1 MKRVNF
7 LCLVLLG
14 LFFTACHSN
23 DDTWGDWSRSF
34 SFGGFPRTGAVT
46 FTIDDV
52 VYVGLG
58 FNIQLDQQDKTLTD
72 FWMYKDRIWTQIAD
86 FPGEG
91 RYGAVAFVV
100 DGKAY
105 VGTGYRPDQNT
116 TTEQYF
122 NDFYCYDPSTNRW
135 SDAPVTYLPDGAVA
149 RRDAVAFSLKG
160 KGYVGT
166 GIAKGAQVI
175 KDMYCFDG
183 TNWTSVGFPGDARC
197 GASAFVIG
205 NKAVICL
212 GAGATSGNYR
222 YDVLVYDG
230 DLEDVNNPT
239 RAWITDRHALV
250 DKDGIGWDNDY
261 NRIPRAYAVAFTSN
275 RDGKMKG
282 YIATGSGNYSNT
294 CWEYDIERDR
304 WDEVTELP
312 SMMSRRSYAVGF
324 SIDNYGYVTLGGA
337 SVGKVIDTD
346 MWKFTPG
353 IDEDDDNDYAAG
365 D

>member
-58 FNIQLDQQDKTLTD
+58 FNILLDQQDKTLTD

-105 VGTGYRPDQNT
+105 VGTGYRPDQKT

-122 NDFYCYDPSTNRW
+122 NDFYCYDPSTNTW
-135 SDAPVTYLPDGAVA
+135 SDVPVTYLPDGAVA

-282 YIATGSGNYSNT
+282 YIATGTGNYSNT
-294 CWEYDIERDR
+294 CWEYDLSLIH
-304 WDEVTELP
+304 
-312 SMMSRRSYAVGF
+312 
-324 SIDNYGYVTLGGA
+324 I
-337 SVGKVIDTD
+337 
-346 MWKFTPG
+346 
-353 IDEDDDNDYAAG
+353 
-365 D
+365 

>member
-122 NDFYCYDPSTNRW
+122 NDF
-135 SDAPVTYLPDGAVA
+135 
-149 RRDAVAFSLKG
+149 
-160 KGYVGT
+160 
-166 GIAKGAQVI
+166 IAMIQVRI
-175 KDMYCFDG
+175 HGVMHLLL
-183 TNWTSVGFPGDARC
+183 
-197 GASAFVIG
+197 
-205 NKAVICL
+205 ICL
-212 GAGATSGNYR
+212 M
-222 YDVLVYDG
+222 VQLPVVMLWPLV
-230 DLEDVNNPT
+230 
-239 RAWITDRHALV
+239 
-250 DKDGIGWDNDY
+250 
-261 NRIPRAYAVAFTSN
+261 
-275 RDGKMKG
+275 
-282 YIATGSGNYSNT
+282 
-294 CWEYDIERDR
+294 
-304 WDEVTELP
+304 
-312 SMMSRRSYAVGF
+312 
-324 SIDNYGYVTLGGA
+324 
-337 SVGKVIDTD
+337 
-346 MWKFTPG
+346 
-353 IDEDDDNDYAAG
+353 
-365 D
+365 

>member
-58 FNIQLDQQDKTLTD
+58 YNIQLDQQDKTLTD

-122 NDFYCYDPSTNRW
+122 NDFIAMIQVRIHGVMYQ
-135 SDAPVTYLPDGAVA
+135 
-149 RRDAVAFSLKG
+149 SL
-160 KGYVGT
+160 
-166 GIAKGAQVI
+166 
-175 KDMYCFDG
+175 
-183 TNWTSVGFPGDARC
+183 
-197 GASAFVIG
+197 
-205 NKAVICL
+205 ICL
-212 GAGATSGNYR
+212 M
-222 YDVLVYDG
+222 VQLPVVMLWPLV
-230 DLEDVNNPT
+230 
-239 RAWITDRHALV
+239 
-250 DKDGIGWDNDY
+250 
-261 NRIPRAYAVAFTSN
+261 
-275 RDGKMKG
+275 
-282 YIATGSGNYSNT
+282 
-294 CWEYDIERDR
+294 
-304 WDEVTELP
+304 
-312 SMMSRRSYAVGF
+312 
-324 SIDNYGYVTLGGA
+324 
-337 SVGKVIDTD
+337 
-346 MWKFTPG
+346 
-353 IDEDDDNDYAAG
+353 
-365 D
+365 

>member
-1 MKRVNF
+1 M
-7 LCLVLLG
+7 
-14 LFFTACHSN
+14 
-23 DDTWGDWSRSF
+23 
-34 SFGGFPRTGAVT
+34 
-46 FTIDDV
+46 
-52 VYVGLG
+52 
-58 FNIQLDQQDKTLTD
+58 
-72 FWMYKDRIWTQIAD
+72 
-86 FPGEG
+86 
-91 RYGAVAFVV
+91 
-100 DGKAY
+100 
-105 VGTGYRPDQNT
+105 
-116 TTEQYF
+116 
-122 NDFYCYDPSTNRW
+122 
-135 SDAPVTYLPDGAVA
+135 PDGAVA

-312 SMMSRRSYAVGF
+312 SMMSGRSYAVGF

>member
-23 DDTWGDWSRSF
+23 DDTWGDWSRSY
-34 SFGGFPRTGAVT
+34 SFGGYPRTGAVT

-58 FNIQLDQQDKTLTD
+58 INNELDEKDKTLKD
-72 FWMYKDRIWTQIAD
+72 FWMYKDRIWTRIAD

-100 DGKAY
+100 NGIAY
-105 VGTGYRPDQNT
+105 VGTGFRPAQENT
-116 TTEQYF
+116 DEIYYS
-122 NDFYCYDPSTNRW
+122 DFYSYNPATKEWSQSPATN
-135 SDAPVTYLPDGAVA
+135 LPKEENGEVIP
-149 RRDAVAFSLKG
+149 RRDAIAFSVNG

-166 GIAKGAQVI
+166 GITKGARVI
-175 KDMYCFDG
+175 KDLYSFDG
-183 TNWTSVGFPGDARC
+183 SNWESVGFPGDARC
-197 GASAFVIG
+197 GASVFVIG
-205 NKAVICL
+205 QKAVICL
-212 GAGATSGNYR
+212 GSGASSGNYR
-222 YDVLVYDG
+222 YDVNIYDASTG
-230 DLEDVNNPT
+230 QWMENIHP
-239 RAWITDRHALV
+239 LV
-250 DKDGIGWDNDY
+250 DQDGIGYDNDY

-282 YIATGSGNYSNT
+282 YIATGNGSYGNT

-312 SMMSRRSYAVGF
+312 NMMSKRAYAVGF
-324 SIDNYGYVTLGGA
+324 SVDNYGYVTLGG
-337 SVGKVIDTD
+337 SGVGNVIDAD

-353 IDEDDDNDYAAG
+353 IDEDDDNDYAPG
-365 D
+365 N